1 MEYSLMFV
9 IIVIVLLLTI
19 ALGRYHEKKQWMY
32 LEKKCK
38 EQYGRETD
46 KKYKYENWN
55 HIDAYFIR
63 HRTDSAIDDI
73 TWNDLDMDKVLQKM
87 DYTKSGIGEQ
97 ALYHMLRSPLMN
109 KEELMKREQ
118 RIAMMTDE
126 KLRLSL
132 QLQFIRIGHSGKYS
146 IWDYLELLEGLGKP
160 SNALS
165 ITADLWIMLA
175 IVLTVFYPMAGITAL
190 IGGVLFNF
198 VRYFKKKGDI
208 EPYLISFSYLMRI
221 LTSAKNVERI
231 LKEQS
236 VLIDD
241 AEELYENR
249 QVFQRF
255 LNHSYWIMSP
265 GRMQGSSDPL
275 ELLADYLRMIF
286 HLDLMKFNHMLGIV
300 CSKEKQLGRIM
311 EIMGELD
318 ASVSVACYREFLTQ
332 NGDVW
337 SYPEFGAKKQII
349 LEEGYHPLIDKP
361 VVNSIETEQNILLT
375 GSNTSGKSTF
385 LKMVAI
391 NVLFAQTI
399 HMTLARRY
407 LACFFRVYSSMALRD
422 DIVSGESYYLT
433 EIKALKRILDQID
446 THTVPVLCL
455 VDEVLRGTNTV
466 ERIAASTEILT
477 HLSGRNMLCFAATHD
492 IELTRLLNQDYI
504 NYHFRE
510 EIEQNEIVFSYKL
523 YKGEAK
529 SRNAIRL
536 LEMIGFAPEIIQKA
550 QSNAEQFLRTGRWD
564 YVKE

>member
-236 VLIDD
+236 VLIED

-375 GSNTSGKSTF
+375 GSNASGKSTF

-504 NYHFRE
+504 NYHFCE

>member
-1 MEYSLMFV
+1 MFV

-46 KKYKYENWN
+46 KKYKFENWN

-63 HRTDSAIDDI
+63 HRTDTAIDDI

-146 IWDYLELLEGLGKP
+146 IWDYLELLEGLGKT

-165 ITADLWIMLA
+165 IAADLWIVLA

-375 GSNTSGKSTF
+375 GSNASGKSTF

-504 NYHFRE
+504 NHHFRE

>member
-1 MEYSLMFV
+1 MFV

-46 KKYKYENWN
+46 KKYKFENWN

-63 HRTDSAIDDI
+63 HRTDTAIDDI

-165 ITADLWIMLA
+165 IAADLWIVLA

-375 GSNTSGKSTF
+375 GSNASGKSTF

-477 HLSGRNMLCFAATHD
+477 HLSGKNMLCFAATHD
-492 IELTRLLNQDYI
+492 IELTRLLNQDYT
-504 NYHFRE
+504 NHHFRE

>member
-190 IGGVLFNF
+190 IGGALFNF

-375 GSNTSGKSTF
+375 GSNASGKSTF

>member
-46 KKYKYENWN
+46 KKYKFENWN

-63 HRTDSAIDDI
+63 HRTDTAIDDI

-165 ITADLWIMLA
+165 IAADLWIVLA

-375 GSNTSGKSTF
+375 GSNASGKSTF

-504 NYHFRE
+504 NHHFRE

>member
-63 HRTDSAIDDI
+63 HRTDTAIDDI

-165 ITADLWIMLA
+165 IAADLWIVLA

-190 IGGVLFNF
+190 IVGVLFNF

-375 GSNTSGKSTF
+375 GSNASGKSTF

-477 HLSGRNMLCFAATHD
+477 HLSGKNMLCFAATHD

>member
-236 VLIDD
+236 VLIED

-504 NYHFRE
+504 NYHFCE

>member
-375 GSNTSGKSTF
+375 GSNASGKSTF

-504 NYHFRE
+504 NYHFCE

>member
-375 GSNTSGKSTF
+375 GSNASGKSTF

-477 HLSGRNMLCFAATHD
+477 HLSGKNMLCFAATHD
-492 IELTRLLNQDYI
+492 IELTRLLNQDYT
-504 NYHFRE
+504 NHHFRE

>member
-46 KKYKYENWN
+46 KKYRFENWN

-63 HRTDSAIDDI
+63 HRTDTAIDDI

-165 ITADLWIMLA
+165 IAADLWIVLA

-375 GSNTSGKSTF
+375 GSNASGKSTF

-504 NYHFRE
+504 NHHFRE

>member
-46 KKYKYENWN
+46 KKYKFENWN

-63 HRTDSAIDDI
+63 HRTDTAIDDI

-165 ITADLWIMLA
+165 IAADLWIVLA

-190 IGGVLFNF
+190 IVGVLFNF

-375 GSNTSGKSTF
+375 GSNASGKSTF

-504 NYHFRE
+504 NHHFRE

>member
-46 KKYKYENWN
+46 KKYKFENWN
-55 HIDAYFIR
+55 HIDAYFFR
-63 HRTDSAIDDI
+63 HRTDTAIDDI

-165 ITADLWIMLA
+165 IAADLWIVLA

-375 GSNTSGKSTF
+375 GSNASGKSTF

-477 HLSGRNMLCFAATHD
+477 HLSGKNMLCFAATHD
-492 IELTRLLNQDYI
+492 IELTRLLNQDYT
-504 NYHFRE
+504 NHHFRE

>member
-46 KKYKYENWN
+46 KKYKFENWN

-63 HRTDSAIDDI
+63 HRTDTAIDDI

-146 IWDYLELLEGLGKP
+146 IWDYLELLEGLGKT

-165 ITADLWIMLA
+165 IAADLWIVLA

-375 GSNTSGKSTF
+375 GSNASGKSTF

-504 NYHFRE
+504 NHHFRE

>member
-361 VVNSIETEQNILLT
+361 VVNSIETEQNILIT
-375 GSNTSGKSTF
+375 GSNASGKSTF

-477 HLSGRNMLCFAATHD
+477 HLSGKNMLCFAATHD

-523 YKGEAK
+523 YKGETK

-550 QSNAEQFLRTGRWD
+550 QSNAEKFLKTGRWD

>member
-109 KEELMKREQ
+109 KEGLMKREQ

-249 QVFQRF
+249 QVFQKF

-375 GSNTSGKSTF
+375 GSNASGKSTF

-550 QSNAEQFLRTGRWD
+550 QSNAEKFLKTGRWD